1 MNYII
6 AKQFWSCVETDRNR
20 AIIINSTATVF
31 ERVTPVA
38 GILTILTGF
47 AMVAILHGVVGS
59 QLWFRIKMILVLMII
74 LNVSLFGKPQNS
86 KLKKILSA
94 GNKESGELISIK
106 SRMDLYYVLQLIML
120 FSIFVL
126 SVFKF
131 N

>member
-74 LNVSLFGKPQNS
+74 LNLVHQILLPISHTPVSIVTK
-86 KLKKILSA
+86 
-94 GNKESGELISIK
+94 
-106 SRMDLYYVLQLIML
+106 
-120 FSIFVL
+120 
-126 SVFKF
+126 
-131 N
+131 